1 MLDLLRPAEVRDVY
15 QTVDAFFELN
25 EQAKVREVA
34 NDAFLLGVDRVTL
47 VDLGP
52 RVLLQLLQ
60 AEGHLA
66 VFAVDVEDNAFDFVA
81 DTQEILCAAEVL

>member
-1 MLDLLRPAEVRDVY
+1 MH

-25 EQAKVREVA
+25 EQTEVREVA
-34 NDAFLLGVDRVTL
+34 NDAFLLGLDRVTL